1 MITKY
6 ELLQMIECCNSIA
19 EYDFYKQEPDECEVS
34 DKEVIEMMEKC
45 IFEQNKINQN
55 ILDKLEESSS

>member
-6 ELLQMIECCNSIA
+6 QLLEIIECCNSIE
-19 EYDFYKQEPDECEVS
+19 EYDFYKKEPDECKIS

-45 IFEQNKINQN
+45 IFEQNKIIQT
-55 ILDKLEESSS
+55 ILDKLDESSR